1 MRTKLEIK
9 KMLREFLEK
18 NGIETNAELQEIAN
32 ILENDYLE
40 I

>member
-1 MRTKLEIK
+1 
-9 KMLREFLEK
+9 MLREFLEK
-18 NGIETNAELQEIAN
+18 NGIETKAELQEIAN

>member
-1 MRTKLEIK
+1 
-9 KMLREFLEK
+9 MLREFLEK
-18 NGIETNAELQEIAN
+18 NRIETKAELQEIAN

>member
-18 NGIETNAELQEIAN
+18 NGIETKAELQEIAN

>member
-18 NGIETNAELQEIAN
+18 NRIETKSELQEIAN
-32 ILENDYLE
+32 ILENDYL